1 MKSIILRTASRFLM
15 PMILLFS
22 AFLLLRGHN
31 LPGGGF
37 VGGLMAASAFT
48 LYTFAFSPAEA
59 RLLLRADPRTIIGV
73 GLLLALGG
81 GIISLVHGQPFMT
94 GQWGTFTVPQWGSVK
109 LGSPMLFDLGVYL
122 VVMGSTLAMI
132 LSMAERE

>member
-59 RLLLRADPRTIIGV
+59 RLLLRADPRTLIGA

-81 GIISLVHGQPFMT
+81 GIISLVQGQPFLT

-132 LSMAERE
+132 LSMAEKK

>member
-1 MKSIILRTASRFLM
+1 MKSIILGTASRFLM

-48 LYTFAFSPAEA
+48 LYTFAFSPGEA
-59 RLLLRADPRTIIGV
+59 RLLLRADPRTLIGV

-81 GIISLVHGQPFMT
+81 GIISLVQGQPFLT

>member
-59 RLLLRADPRTIIGV
+59 RLLLRADPRSLIGV
-73 GLLLALGG
+73 GLLLALGS
-81 GIISLVHGQPFMT
+81 GIAPLVAGQPFLT
-94 GQWGTFTVPQWGSVK
+94 GQWGTLTVPQWGSVK
-109 LGSPMLFDLGVYL
+109 VGTPLLFDLGVYL
-122 VVMGSTLAMI
+122 VVMGATLAMI

>member
-59 RLLLRADPRTIIGV
+59 RLLLRADPRTIIGA
-73 GLLLALGG
+73 GLLLALAG
-81 GIISLVHGQPFMT
+81 GILSLVEGQPFLT

-122 VVMGSTLAMI
+122 VVMGATLAMI
-132 LSMAERE
+132 LSMAEGD